1 MQMKKIFSLL
11 LVALILVGTFNY
23 VPTAKAIDSTDLFK
37 VTTDGF
43 SCDGTITYTV
53 FLKQGI
59 TFSGASIRF
68 KYDSSVL
75 EVQECEAFMT
85 EDSYGDP
92 VENIPG
98 IYESGNI
105 VGLTGVFGCIF
116 MYSGNNDYTAKSSDK
131 AFIQIT
137 FKLKDNVFIPFSET
151 KVDFFC
157 YEFVSY
163 DNPKLN
169 IYNGNEKA
177 FANFKN
183 LPKEHSF
190 NNNVCSFC
198 GCLCF
203 EYIKNNTE
211 ITVTKYNG
219 RKAIV
224 EIPNAINGFTVTGIG
239 NGNSPICADF
249 IDISFPNSVIKIGA
263 KAFYGTQ
270 FYNNPSNWQ
279 NGALYKDNYL
289 LATNKNLPAKYFVD
303 SSIIIADDAFY
314 GFSGYILC
322 EKDSNAHK
330 YALSNGIDF
339 ILPTIK
345 PADGKTTVDFKNQLV
360 FTSILKCNNA
370 ESIVLAPETNE
381 LTVNSF
387 DNMYLG
393 TGSVFTVYDG
403 NDYMGDY
410 TLITEGDINGDG
422 VCDVIDAAVTYLYS
436 ANLSTPTQNEIYAAN
451 GEISEEIDSSDYQN
465 VVNLVLNS

>member
-1 MQMKKIFSLL
+1 MKKLFSLL

-43 SCDGTITYTV
+43 SCEGTITYTV

-59 TFSGASIRF
+59 SFSGASIRF
-68 KYDSSVL
+68 KYDSTVL
-75 EVQECEAFMT
+75 EIKECEAFMT

-183 LPKEHSF
+183 LPKEHPF

-211 ITVTKYNG
+211 KDITGALNLELPENWEAGIAKSFFVKSGEKIYVPFTLSTVMCKERFDERNMITVSALWENSKEEYTFG
-219 RKAIV
+219 R
-224 EIPNAINGFTVTGIG
+224 
-239 NGNSPICADF
+239 
-249 IDISFPNSVIKIGA
+249 
-263 KAFYGTQ
+263 
-270 FYNNPSNWQ
+270 
-279 NGALYKDNYL
+279 
-289 LATNKNLPAKYFVD
+289 
-303 SSIIIADDAFY
+303 
-314 GFSGYILC
+314 
-322 EKDSNAHK
+322 
-330 YALSNGIDF
+330 
-339 ILPTIK
+339 
-345 PADGKTTVDFKNQLV
+345 
-360 FTSILKCNNA
+360 
-370 ESIVLAPETNE
+370 
-381 LTVNSF
+381 
-387 DNMYLG
+387 
-393 TGSVFTVYDG
+393 
-403 NDYMGDY
+403 
-410 TLITEGDINGDG
+410 
-422 VCDVIDAAVTYLYS
+422 
-436 ANLSTPTQNEIYAAN
+436 
-451 GEISEEIDSSDYQN
+451 
-465 VVNLVLNS
+465 